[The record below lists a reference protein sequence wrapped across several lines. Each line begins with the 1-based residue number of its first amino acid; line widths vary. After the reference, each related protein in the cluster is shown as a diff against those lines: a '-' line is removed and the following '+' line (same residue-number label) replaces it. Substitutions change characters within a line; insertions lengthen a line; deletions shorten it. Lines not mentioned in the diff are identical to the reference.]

1 MNIATRVL
9 LELQETT
16 LLAARAARGLFK
28 RPRYI
33 PESIAQM
40 DAIGV
45 GSLTIII
52 LTGFFTGG
60 VLTLQTYPTLKYYGA
75 QGQTGY
81 LVALSL
87 IRELGPVLTAL
98 MVTGRVGSAIAAE
111 LGSMSV
117 SQQIDAMRALGTD
130 PVRKLVTPR
139 IIALLITLPLLT
151 VIGDVVG
158 IVGGWSVAGGLYGMS
173 SDMFFSS
180 VRDGISTDDIIGG
193 IIKPMVFMA
202 STDIEINPTTLP
214 PSYDGQVS
222 EDAAESTFAEVD
234 DRERAIPA
242 IEFRDV
248 HLSFDE
254 RKVLNGLTFKVM
266 KGETKIIL
274 GGSGCG
280 KSTTI
285 KLVLGLL
292 KPDSGQILV
301 DGEDITNYTELEMM
315 RVRKKIGMV
324 FQEGALFDSLSVYDN
339 VAFRLHEQGV
349 PEEEVEPEVRRMLRF
364 VNLEDAIDKMP
375 IELSGGMRR
384 RVGIARALVGDPK
397 IVMFDEP
404 TAGLDPPTARTICE
418 LAMKLRDLEDV
429 SSIFVTH
436 EMNNLEY
443 LSSEY
448 AVVND
453 AGDVVFELEGERLCL
468 INTKVLM
475 LRDGQP
481 IFSGTDEALKKA
493 EDPYIQ
499 KFLRG
504 H

>member
-1 MNIATRVL
+1 MS
-9 LELQETT
+9 
-16 LLAARAARGLFK
+16 F
-28 RPRYI
+28 
-33 PESIAQM
+33 PES
-40 DAIGV
+40 
-45 GSLTIII
+45 
-52 LTGFFTGG
+52 
-60 VLTLQTYPTLKYYGA
+60 
-75 QGQTGY
+75 
-81 LVALSL
+81 
-87 IRELGPVLTAL
+87 
-98 MVTGRVGSAIAAE
+98 
-111 LGSMSV
+111 
-117 SQQIDAMRALGTD
+117 
-130 PVRKLVTPR
+130 
-139 IIALLITLPLLT
+139 
-151 VIGDVVG
+151 
-158 IVGGWSVAGGLYGMS
+158 
-173 SDMFFSS
+173 
-180 VRDGISTDDIIGG
+180 
-193 IIKPMVFMA
+193 
-202 STDIEINPTTLP
+202 PTTEDRHPL
-214 PSYDGQVS
+214 SQSGIDGQVS
-222 EDAAESTFAEVD
+222 ENAAESTFHEVD
-234 DRERAIPA
+234 DRDRAIPA

-248 HLSFDE
+248 CLAFDDRQILDRLS
-254 RKVLNGLTFKVM
+254 FKVM

-274 GGSGCG
+274 GGSGSG

-292 KPDSGQILV
+292 KPDSGQVLV
-301 DGEDITNYTELEMM
+301 DGQDITHYNEVEMM
-315 RVRKKIGMV
+315 KVRKKIGMI

-349 PEEEVEPEVRRMLRF
+349 PEDEVEPEVRRMLRF

-453 AGDVVFELEGERLCL
+453 AGEVVFEKEGERLCL
-468 INTKVLM
+468 INCKTLMIREGKV
-475 LRDGQP
+475 
-481 IFSGTDEALKKA
+481 IFSGTDETLKKS
-493 EDPYIQ
+493 EDPYIH

>member
-1 MNIATRVL
+1 MSAGIH
-9 LELQETT
+9 TT
-16 LLAARAARGLFK
+16 S
-28 RPRYI
+28 P
-33 PESIAQM
+33 
-40 DAIGV
+40 
-45 GSLTIII
+45 TI
-52 LTGFFTGG
+52 
-60 VLTLQTYPTLKYYGA
+60 
-75 QGQTGY
+75 
-81 LVALSL
+81 
-87 IRELGPVLTAL
+87 
-98 MVTGRVGSAIAAE
+98 
-111 LGSMSV
+111 
-117 SQQIDAMRALGTD
+117 
-130 PVRKLVTPR
+130 
-139 IIALLITLPLLT
+139 
-151 VIGDVVG
+151 
-158 IVGGWSVAGGLYGMS
+158 
-173 SDMFFSS
+173 
-180 VRDGISTDDIIGG
+180 
-193 IIKPMVFMA
+193 
-202 STDIEINPTTLP
+202 
-214 PSYDGQVS
+214 S
-222 EDAAESTFAEVD
+222 ENAAESTFQEVD
-234 DRERAIPA
+234 DRDRAIPA

-248 HLSFDE
+248 VLSFDD
-254 RKVLNGLTFKVM
+254 RVVLDRLSFKVL

-292 KPDSGQILV
+292 KPDAGQVFV
-301 DGEDITNYTELEMM
+301 DGEDITHFDEVQMM
-315 RVRKKIGMV
+315 HVRKKIGMI

-375 IELSGGMRR
+375 NELSGGMRR

-453 AGDVVFELEGERLCL
+453 AGDVVFEKEGERLCL
-468 INTKVLM
+468 INTKVM
-475 LRDGQP
+475 MMRDGKP
-481 IFSGTDEALKKA
+481 IFHGTDEALKKA
-493 EDPYIQ
+493 DDAYIQ